1 MNRILREIILFTF
14 ILGFVCGC
22 CPCPPKKPELDFPME
37 FPAATKPRKFS
48 GDTIVDCQIPEGLS
62 PQHAE

>member
-1 MNRILREIILFTF
+1 MNRILRTIFLFTL
-14 ILGFVCGC
+14 IAGFVWGC
-22 CPCPPKKPELDFPME
+22 CPCPPQKPELDLPVE

-48 GDTIVDCQIPEGLS
+48 GDAIVDCQPVEGMN